1 MNKKVYR
8 KPLVEVVAM
17 YQSVQILDVSADRDG
32 YGEAIESPDDW
43 DSE

>member
-8 KPLVEVVAM
+8 KPLIEVVAM
-17 YQSVQILDVSADRDG
+17 YQSVQILNVSAERNG
-32 YGEAIESPDDW
+32 YGDAVESQDDW